1 MRDLGDFPP
10 NLGPPSGKRGRGNLA
25 VYFVQGMRSVHAGCM
40 HRRVMLI
47 ITLVH
52 RKQSLPRPES

>member
-1 MRDLGDFPP
+1 MRDLGDFPT
-10 NLGPPSGKRGRGNLA
+10 NLGKRGRGNLA